1 MQQTNEDENVVQ
13 SNISFCGQ
21 NGKVTLLQI
30 KRKMEFPLDSKEK
43 KSINRLK
50 KSTDRQDTHT
60 GKLRTC

>member
-43 KSINRLK
+43 KK
-50 KSTDRQDTHT
+50 Y
-60 GKLRTC
+60 